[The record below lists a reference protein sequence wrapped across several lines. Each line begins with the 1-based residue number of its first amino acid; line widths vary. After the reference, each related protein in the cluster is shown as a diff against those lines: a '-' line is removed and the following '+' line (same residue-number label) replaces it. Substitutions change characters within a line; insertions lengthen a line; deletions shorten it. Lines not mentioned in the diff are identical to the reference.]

1 MKVDV
6 FRIEMSSPDDVRG
19 LEKLMDDG
27 SIRPEEVIAVLGKTE
42 GNGCVNDF
50 TRALS
55 TVSFRDLI
63 AERTGWDKKEVSQRV
78 AFVMSGGTEG
88 VMSPHATIFVKK
100 GETGQEVKHP
110 EGRLAV
116 SSGFTRDFRPEE
128 QGTMAVV
135 KEVKRVVLEL
145 MKEAGIE
152 KAEDVHFVQ
161 IKCPL
166 LTSERIMDAKNRG
179 FDVVTH
185 DTYESMGYNRGAS
198 ALGVALA
205 LGEIEEGA
213 VTDESICKDWSLYS
227 RVASTSAGIELL
239 NCEIIL
245 MGNSVTSDSDYRIG
259 HSVMKDAVDY
269 RAVVEAIENAGIQV
283 DKVPTP
289 EQNKRIVNVFAKAE
303 ASSDG
308 YVRGRRNTMHTDSD
322 INHTRHA
329 RAVVNGV
336 IAAIVDDPMVYVSG
350 GGEHQGPDG
359 GGPVAVIIKA

>member
-1 MKVDV
+1 MKIDV
-6 FRIEMSSPDDVRG
+6 FKIEMSAPDDVRE
-19 LEKLMDDG
+19 LKRMIDEKRVDPKE
-27 SIRPEEVIAVLGKTE
+27 IIAVLGKTE

-55 TVSFRDLI
+55 TFAFRKLV
-63 AERTGWDKKEVSQRV
+63 AEETGWTEEETQKKV

-88 VMSPHATIFVKK
+88 VMSPHATIFCKKDIPTPDTGVKS
-100 GETGQEVKHP
+100 
-110 EGRLAV
+110 LAV
-116 SSGFTRDFRPEE
+116 SSGYTRDFLPEE

-135 KEVKRVVLEL
+135 NEVRRVTLEL
-145 MKEAGIE
+145 MKDAGIDSPQ
-152 KAEDVHFVQ
+152 DVHFVQ

-166 LTSERIMDAKNRG
+166 LTSERIMDAKRRG
-179 FDVVTH
+179 KDVVTH

-205 LGEIEEGA
+205 LGEVEEGT

-227 RVASTSAGIELL
+227 GVASTSAGIELL

-245 MGNSVTSDSDYRIG
+245 MGNSTKAASDFTIG
-259 HSVMKDAVDY
+259 HSVMQDPIDFKAVI
-269 RAVVEAIENAGIQV
+269 AAIENAGMAV
-283 DKVPTP
+283 DKYPTE
-289 EQNKRIVNVFAKAE
+289 EQTKQIVNVFAKAE
-303 ASSDG
+303 ADTTG
-308 YVRGRRNTMHTDSD
+308 YVRGRRNTMHTASD

-336 IAAIVDDPMVYVSG
+336 IAAIVNDPMVYVSG

-359 GGPVAVIIKA
+359 GGPVAVILKK